1 MAINIVKAKIIES
14 GKTMSQVV
22 EELNKVEGEEFG
34 SLQNLSQKLSRGTL
48 KYTEA
53 EKIAS
58 ICGYEIVWKKK
69 EPQQ

>member
-22 EELNKVEGEEFG
+22 NELNEKTKFG
-34 SLQNLSQKLSRGTL
+34 SVQNLSQKLSRGTL

-53 EKIAS
+53 EQIADA
-58 ICGYEIVWKKK
+58 CNYEIVWLKKSREDGK
-69 EPQQ
+69 

>member
-22 EELNKVEGEEFG
+22 EELNRQGDFG

-58 ICGYEIVWKKK
+58 ICGYELVWKKR
-69 EPQQ
+69 EG